1 MANTNLSNFKMDH
14 LSIADAEVVH
24 QLNTYRNWGDV
35 DLLMD
40 PFPKTKDEDLPPINA
55 KGTRSLF
62 NNVHAIY
69 YADGFR
75 MRNNMPLLDGPDIRE
90 KMREY
95 GDCSIKKLIELSKN
109 NKMGRAIYNYSDFM
123 YCKNLGRVS
132 NNYMI
137 TLRRFS
143 TPCGDSINY
152 INPDDNDEINT
163 QNGLQGHAPDVG
175 RLVTWLGTPG
185 NDMSSILKYSYK
197 MPFKEETAEIQEKD
211 GAGGSDRGILGTL
224 MNASSPKYREMQIA
238 GMGGDQA
245 SQYVGKLFGGS
256 KLGTNFFQGNNAGS
270 PYTSA
275 EWRSHRDKNK
285 VYGPID
291 VIKKTTIRGEEGLE
305 FTHSFTLT
313 FDYELR
319 SYDGINTKSAFLDLL
334 GNILTVTYNTGTF
347 WGGGYRMTAGM
358 PQSNVYANLPIFKNA
373 QEGNIKNFGDLVD
386 SSLKS
391 VQDVWKTISNGEGL
405 EGAIKTIGSAM
416 FSSFL
421 GTALNQ
427 LGRPTKIAYNS
438 LLQPAP
444 TGLWHVTIGNPRH
457 PILSMGNLIL
467 ENTEIEHYGP
477 LGLDDFPTGL
487 RVTCTLKHGKPRDT
501 SMIEAMYT
509 MGNSRVYIPVGE
521 QVMEMYEKSTPYK
534 KAKQKN
540 NATKGN
546 ANVPTDTS
554 SVDYASMDMTK
565 EQVLN
570 LYFGTSDKSIIVP
583 SAQEQAFGSQM
594 LKENSV
600 AVSDTIP

>member
-1 MANTNLSNFKMDH
+1 M
-14 LSIADAEVVH
+14 
-24 QLNTYRNWGDV
+24 
-35 DLLMD
+35 
-40 PFPKTKDEDLPPINA
+40 
-55 KGTRSLF
+55 
-62 NNVHAIY
+62 
-69 YADGFR
+69 
-75 MRNNMPLLDGPDIRE
+75 
-90 KMREY
+90 
-95 GDCSIKKLIELSKN
+95 
-109 NKMGRAIYNYSDFM
+109 
-123 YCKNLGRVS
+123 
-132 NNYMI
+132 
-137 TLRRFS
+137 
-143 TPCGDSINY
+143 
-152 INPDDNDEINT
+152 
-163 QNGLQGHAPDVG
+163 
-175 RLVTWLGTPG
+175 
-185 NDMSSILKYSYK
+185 
-197 MPFKEETAEIQEKD
+197 
-211 GAGGSDRGILGTL
+211 
-224 MNASSPKYREMQIA
+224 
-238 GMGGDQA
+238 
-245 SQYVGKLFGGS
+245 
-256 KLGTNFFQGNNAGS
+256 
-270 PYTSA
+270 TS
-275 EWRSHRDKNK
+275 
-285 VYGPID
+285 
-291 VIKKTTIRGEEGLE
+291 
-305 FTHSFTLT
+305 
-313 FDYELR
+313 
-319 SYDGINTKSAFLDLL
+319 
-334 GNILTVTYNTGTF
+334 
-347 WGGGYRMTAGM
+347 GM

-373 QEGNIKNFGDLVD
+373 QEGNIKSFGDLVD

-391 VQDVWKTISNGEGL
+391 VQEVWKTISNGEGV

-521 QVMEMYEKSTPYK
+521 HVMEMYEKSTPYK

-540 NATKGN
+540 NATNGN

-600 AVSDTIP
+600 AVSDSTP